1 MTKKYTFRK
10 LIHVMHL
17 WVGLACTLVLFVMC
31 LTGTMYVFN
40 REITQWVDQEKFH
53 VEVPAQGNVLTL
65 AQLMAAVQREN
76 KELRISGIQVPER
89 ADEAWTFSL
98 LKKAK
103 PEAKKETKGA
113 EKGEKKA
120 PKKEKP
126 TNLLVN
132 PYTGK
137 IQGNAQTPTAQF
149 FATVLQLHRWLLI
162 ENHDIGGA
170 ITGTAALGMIL
181 LQITGLLLWL
191 PAKLSSWK
199 KWNVW
204 KPGFKIKTDASG
216 KRLNFDLHKT
226 LGFYA
231 FVFVTIMALTGPVF
245 AWEWYRTGYRQLMG
259 VFTPREEKALETDA
273 KGRQPLALEAII
285 RQSNQVFPYSGV
297 LRLTLPKDSVGTLIA
312 QKSQNGFFASAGVDR
327 LTLDPYTGQILKL
340 ERFGDKTLGEKI
352 AVSAKI
358 IHTGELY
365 GTFTKILY
373 FLACLMATSLPIT
386 GFLIW
391 WKRGK
396 AEAAKPVARPAGTAR
411 VRPRAVVQA
420 VRE

>member
-1 MTKKYTFRK
+1 
-10 LIHVMHL
+10 MHL
-17 WVGLACTLVLFVMC
+17 WVGLPCTLVLFVMC

-53 VEVPAQGNVLTL
+53 VEVPAQGNVLPL

-132 PYTGK
+132 PYTGT
-137 IQGNAQTPTAQF
+137 IQGNAQTPTATF

-204 KPGFKIKTDASG
+204 KPGFKIKTDASS

-231 FVFVTIMALTGPVF
+231 FVFVTIMAVTGPVF

-259 VFTPREEKALETDA
+259 VFTPREEKPLETDA

-285 RQSNQVFPYSGV
+285 RQSNQVFSYNGV
-297 LRLTLPKDSVGTLIA
+297 LRLTLPKDSVGTIVA
-312 QKSQNGFFASAGVDR
+312 QKSQNGFFTSAGVDR
-327 LTLDPYTGQILKL
+327 LTLDPYTAQVLKL
-340 ERFGDKTLGEKI
+340 ERFADKTLGEKI

-373 FLACLMATSLPIT
+373 FLACLIATSLPIT

-396 AEAAKPVARPAGTAR
+396 PEAAKPVSRPAGTAR
-411 VRPRAVVQA
+411 ARPRAVVQA

>member
-1 MTKKYTFRK
+1 
-10 LIHVMHL
+10 
-17 WVGLACTLVLFVMC
+17 
-31 LTGTMYVFN
+31 
-40 REITQWVDQEKFH
+40 
-53 VEVPAQGNVLTL
+53 
-65 AQLMAAVQREN
+65 
-76 KELRISGIQVPER
+76 
-89 ADEAWTFSL
+89 
-98 LKKAK
+98 
-103 PEAKKETKGA
+103 
-113 EKGEKKA
+113 
-120 PKKEKP
+120 
-126 TNLLVN
+126 NLLVN

-137 IQGNAQTPTAQF
+137 IQGNAQTPTAKF

-191 PAKLSSWK
+191 PAKISSWK

-204 KPGFKIKTDASG
+204 KPGFKIKTDASS

-259 VFTPREEKALETDA
+259 VFTPREEKALETEA
-273 KGRQPLALEAII
+273 NGRQPLALEEII
-285 RQSNQVFPYSGV
+285 RQSNQVFSYSGV
-297 LRLTLPKDSVGTLIA
+297 LRLTLPKDSVGTIVA
-312 QKSQNGFFASAGVDR
+312 QKSQNGFFTSAGVDR
-327 LTLDPYTGQILKL
+327 LTLDPYTGQVLKL
-340 ERFGDKTLGEKI
+340 ERFADKTLGEKI

-373 FLACLMATSLPIT
+373 FLACLIATSLPVT

-396 AEAAKPVARPAGTAR
+396 PEAAKPVARPAGTAR